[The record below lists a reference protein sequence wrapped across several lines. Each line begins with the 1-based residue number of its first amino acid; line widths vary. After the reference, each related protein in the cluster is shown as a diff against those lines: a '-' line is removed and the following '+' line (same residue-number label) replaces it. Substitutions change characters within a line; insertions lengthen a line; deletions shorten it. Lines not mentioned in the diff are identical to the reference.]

1 MHYFIDFITNPFII
15 ATASAWFISQLAKL
29 LIHWGVYKEF
39 DIKRF
44 VGDGGMPSAHSATVS
59 SMATFSGIYYG
70 FGSFQFAICLVL
82 AIIVCRDAVGVRMET
97 GKQAKILNEI
107 REYFDEIGKG
117 TMNDVK
123 LKEFVGH
130 TPLQVVVGFILGMVV
145 AAVCSLILI

>member
-15 ATASAWFISQLAKL
+15 ATANAWFISQLAKL

-145 AAVCSLILI
+145 ATVCSLILI